1 MKPTQTDP
9 YAAETKRNALAL
21 GIGIGVLVALLVI
34 GGGLAALGLF
44 GPKGQTTVAQ
54 APADTPAV
62 LPQAAS
68 PNTPALPMTPMEKPK
83 EVAMPDD
90 IYRWLEHLRITEERR
105 KSLSGDHMGDLL
117 VMMTKMKAGGGIMD
131 ALHGLFGDD
140 RENAPVDI
148 PESKAE
154 TVQTDAAQ
162 KRKDWQALQDF
173 FLSYPPPS
181 ECSPIQAS
189 YAQALGE
196 TSAMMMEVL
205 DAIEMADQNPE
216 AAIAALTK
224 MQGTSSGRIDTLAK
238 QTDDQVQDICDKYK
252 TRKWFSINADF
263 GGGMMN
269 QFGGF

>member
-1 MKPTQTDP
+1 MKPQAPIDP
-9 YAAETKRNALAL
+9 YALETRRNTLAL
-21 GIGIGVLVALLVI
+21 GIGIGVLVALLLV
-34 GGGLAALGLF
+34 GGGLVALGLF
-44 GPKGQTTVAQ
+44 GPKGQTATAQ
-54 APADTPAV
+54 NPLDTPIA
-62 LPQAAS
+62 LPQTGQPVA
-68 PNTPALPMTPMEKPK
+68 PALPIEKPK
-83 EVAMPDD
+83 DVAMPDH
-90 IYRWLEHLRITEERR
+90 IYAWLEHLRITEEKR

-181 ECSPIQAS
+181 ECIPIQAS

-196 TSAMMMEVL
+196 TSGMMLEVL
-205 DAIEMADQNPE
+205 DAIETAEQNPE
-216 AAIAALTK
+216 SAIAALTK
-224 MQGTSSGRIDTLAK
+224 MQGTSSGRIDVLAK
-238 QTDDQVQDICDKYK
+238 QTDNQVQDICDKYK
-252 TRKWFSINADF
+252 TRKWFGINADF